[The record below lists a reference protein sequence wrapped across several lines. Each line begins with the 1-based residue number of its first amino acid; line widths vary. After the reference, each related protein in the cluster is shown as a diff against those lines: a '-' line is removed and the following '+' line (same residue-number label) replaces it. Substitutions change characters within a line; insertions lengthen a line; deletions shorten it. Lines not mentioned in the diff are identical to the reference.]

1 MHYQV
6 SNLEYKKRQYN
17 RPRFADGQEMP
28 ILESG
33 SRLYLPD
40 ELEAVAKNRR
50 YKHGIQPYEQFLYD
64 SYWATRDPD
73 SRILVSVAGEV
84 AQWFPAQ
91 NDYGGGYKILAQEYK
106 QEYEPKQKELLDQ
119 ILFDVS
125 QPRDLSELRSKVV
138 ELHNLQASNQKYL
151 WVYLRDDPAF
161 PSRGALYQLHK
172 IVAEQHCDITD
183 KIVTQ
188 YSEDQFRI
196 KGGLHTEHLDCRKDN
211 NSVHNLRFTT
221 EYINHRM
228 RGESYENKLL
238 EYAKHKPI
246 GKLWECREL
255 LVEMSVS
262 KPTNVIQQ

>member
-1 MHYQV
+1 MRNQV

-33 SRLYLPD
+33 STFYLPD
-40 ELEAVAKNRR
+40 ELEAIAKNRG

-84 AQWFPAQ
+84 AQWFSAE

-106 QEYEPKQKELLDQ
+106 QEYDPKQQELLDQ
-119 ILFDVS
+119 ILFEVN
-125 QPRDLSELRSKVV
+125 QPRDSIELRSKVV
-138 ELHNLQASNQKYL
+138 ELFNLQASNQKYL
-151 WVYLRDDPAF
+151 WVYLRDDPEF
-161 PSRGALYQLHK
+161 PTRGSLHQLHK
-172 IVAEQHCDITD
+172 VVAEQHCDISAQ
-183 KIVTQ
+183 IVTQ
-188 YSEDQFRI
+188 ASDDQFRI
-196 KGGLHTEHLDCRKDN
+196 VGSLQTEHLDCRKDN
-211 NSVHNLRFTT
+211 NSIHNLRHTT
-221 EYINHRM
+221 NFINQRM